1 MVRMQ
6 ITVQSLLCH
15 DNVDVVLVKNP
26 TKLLKECFVGGNV
39 AHLIVRILGGG
50 DYWGVGIIIV
60 SLMIFLLLAVHYLV
74 AVYPEQP
81 SLLQSLERSKL
92 YSNYYLNYTFKWHP
106 HYLQTVKSLFTFDTS
121 PVSSCYGGVG

>member
-1 MVRMQ
+1 MHALNHLMSKMQ
-6 ITVQSLLCH
+6 IKVQRIRSLLCH

-50 DYWGVGIIIV
+50 GNYWGVGIIIV
-60 SLMIFLLLAVHYLV
+60 SLMIFLPLAVLCLV

-92 YSNYYLNYTFKWHP
+92 YSNYNLNYDFQHIIQVASALP
-106 HYLQTVKSLFTFDTS
+106 
-121 PVSSCYGGVG
+121 